1 MDEKQL
7 IQECSNQNRK
17 AQKLF
22 FETFYK
28 SVFRLAKRYLV
39 DHHETEDVVI
49 IVFNKALKNISHF
62 EYRGEGSLIKWMN
75 TITINESIKAIK
87 KVRPIHYQDEIKMDE
102 SVVFENYSLDIEK
115 VNRILERMPKG
126 YRTVFNLYAIDE
138 YSHSEIAEI
147 LNISRNTSKSQLL
160 KARKFIIQ
168 ELNKGKEYGT

>member
-1 MDEKQL
+1 MDEKLL

-17 AQKLF
+17 AQKVF
-22 FETFYK
+22 FETYYK

-39 DHHETEDVVI
+39 DHHDTEDIVI
-49 IVFNKALKNISHF
+49 IVFNKALKSITHF
-62 EYRGEGSLIKWMN
+62 EYRGTGSLQKWIN

-87 KVRPIHYQDEIKMDE
+87 KIRPIQYQEEILNE
-102 SVVFENYSLDIEK
+102 EPIISENYNLDIEK
-115 VNRILERMPKG
+115 VNAILKKMPKG

-138 YSHSEIAEI
+138 YSHSEIAEL

-168 ELNKGKEYGT
+168 ELKKGKEYGT

>member
-1 MDEKQL
+1 MDEKLL

-62 EYRGEGSLIKWMN
+62 EYRSEGSLKKWLN

-87 KVRPIHYQDEIKMDE
+87 KVRTINYQDEIINE
-102 SVVFENYSLDIEK
+102 EPVIFENHSLDIEK
-115 VNRILERMPKG
+115 VNTILAQMPKG

-138 YSHSEIAEI
+138 YSHSEIAEV

-160 KARKFIIQ
+160 KARKFIIR

>member
-1 MDEKQL
+1 MDEKLL
-7 IQECSNQNRK
+7 IQNCCNQNRK

-49 IVFNKALKNISHF
+49 IVFNKALKNISNF
-62 EYRGEGSLIKWMN
+62 EYRGAGSLKKWLN

-87 KVRPIHYQDEIKMDE
+87 KVRAIHYKDEIIIDE
-102 SVVFENYSLDIEK
+102 PVVFENHSLDIEK
-115 VNRILERMPKG
+115 VNKILARMPKG

-147 LNISRNTSKSQLL
+147 LNISRNTSKSQML

>member
-1 MDEKQL
+1 MNEKQL
-7 IQECSNQNRK
+7 IQECSNHNRK

-62 EYRGEGSLIKWMN
+62 EYRGEGSLRKWMN
-75 TITINESIKAIK
+75 TITINESIKTIK
-87 KVRPIHYQDEIKMDE
+87 KVRPIHYQDEIKIDE
-102 SVVFENYSLDIEK
+102 PVIFENHSLDIEK
-115 VNRILERMPKG
+115 VNKILKRMPKG